1 MKSRLV
7 ARFLLALVL
16 VQSLVV
22 LLSAP
27 VQAKPISSMNLAE
40 QAQSW
45 WYYNALRICLDDA
58 GWNFNNAPGANF
70 NQISQSD
77 VTSGDW
83 FEHGFVGSSNQG
95 TVHGYFMRDALAS
108 IGNDGHMRC
117 QDNDGQLVNKALSL
131 WGIDAVDMLCSSTQ
145 VLKRYNNQPCDG
157 NNQFVAADGFAN
169 RTRLILDY
177 VDDKIGSTPQALSGA
192 ARYYYIW
199 QSFKNS
205 CVYEN
210 RSAGTVLGAPM
221 NFGDEWTYMIAEPV
235 SGEIK
240 PVKYVGNKK
249 KSDSVY
255 TWPGGSQNTCG
266 WLEGELSWNGS
277 LVTAYAD
284 TIAANPDLD
293 PGTDANSAGD
303 TSGAASCNIS
313 GVGWIVCP
321 LATFGAKI
329 TDLAYAGIEQLMVV
343 KPVSITDF
351 GSTNP
356 IFAIWSS
363 MRNFANIAFIFAF
376 FMIIFSQA
384 TSIGL
389 SSYGL
394 KKMLPRLIV
403 AAILVNLSY
412 FICALGVD
420 ISNIIGAGIDGI
432 INSAYTAAGP
442 TATGNDF
449 WSGVVGNA
457 LAGTGLFAGA
467 ASFLAATGG
476 AAGGVGA
483 MAGAAWGMLLPFLVT
498 ALFAVITALVVLV
511 GRQAL
516 LILLIILSP
525 LAFVA
530 YILPNTESLFTKWRK
545 AFIAMLVFYPLVAV
559 VFSGSKVAAQIL
571 RTTAPDGAVMHELV
585 RIMSLGVQF
594 FPLFALPFLLKFSG
608 GLLGRV
614 AGMVNNPNKGPFDK
628 LRKQAEINRDT
639 RLNNARDK
647 ANKYLNRKDNPGNFR
662 PGLFNKKKLVAKGVR
677 GFLSRPY
684 DSQLEREA
692 LLKSSEERMNE
703 SKAGVI
709 HSRSATREDSSGL
722 PIDIQFTN
730 KMAGL
735 KANNKDLEQLMA
747 AVGERELRIQA
758 KLAELKADPA
768 YQQVMQA
775 ADAARAAIDAG
786 STDKAHQRALKDA
799 EKLRSR
805 TLQRASTLVDQ
816 ADPELQKTIKT
827 RMEKAGPSLDQV
839 NRVMARSELVIDEIE
854 AKDIKAMATLQSN
867 LRMDGAGLKQILN
880 SNVGA
885 TVEGMDGRSILVTEA
900 AKAAAG
906 STMLSQGRE
915 VDRVLSAASQLEKKS
930 LRSFLV
936 GQIGSNFTA
945 IKQKQVA
952 FTDEAFQR
960 MIIGGMSTDAF
971 QAQYQLSAVKKA
983 ADLNPQLL
991 ATQEPVSARAIQAG
1005 YELLTSKVPGKQID
1019 VMSPQG
1025 AVLFGEDNNRLEREQ
1040 KKQQLVQKL
1049 EKVSLEAINNSS
1061 ANANMS
1067 PDTRTAITLIAQ
1079 ANPQSQSATS
1089 STATSTTTAA
1099 TTSSATTS
1107 TTGAAATSS
1116 PATPQPSSA
1125 APTQPIPATAATAA
1139 TAPIPTTP
1147 TAPAGPTTVNV
1158 TNYTT
1163 YYSQDDLRSFGK
1175 PGVASIIASAGG
1187 VGKLSDED
1195 LSKIGNAT
1203 RDQAGLEDIFQSIQ
1217 DERSQRQASARTASQ
1232 ASPVDPFAASTPPSR
1247 EDDQGRQTPGSTV
1260 DDEKYHDGMQQ

>member
-117 QDNDGQLVNKALSL
+117 QDDNGQLVNKALSL
-131 WGIDAVDMLCSSTQ
+131 WGIDAVDMLCSSTK

-266 WLEGELSWNGS
+266 WLEGELSWNGP

-467 ASFLAATGG
+467 VSFLAATGG
-476 AAGGVGA
+476 AGGVGGL
-483 MAGAAWGMLLPFLVT
+483 AGAAWGMLLPFLVT
-498 ALFAVITALVVLV
+498 ALFAVVTALVVLV

-516 LILLIILSP
+516 LILLVIISP

-571 RTTAPDGAVMHELV
+571 RTTAPENTPMHELV

-608 GLLGRV
+608 GVLGRV

-628 LRKQAEINRDT
+628 LRKRAEAERDY
-639 RLNNARDK
+639 RLNMSRRKSNEYLDK
-647 ANKYLNRKDNPGNFR
+647 AKNPDNFRVNRRGKMVPKGIRGLLTRPYSGDMERESIHKAAQDLAAETQAKAVNSGLALRKDG
-662 PGLFNKKKLVAKGVR
+662 
-677 GFLSRPY
+677 
-684 DSQLEREA
+684 
-692 LLKSSEERMNE
+692 
-703 SKAGVI
+703 
-709 HSRSATREDSSGL
+709 SGL
-722 PIDIQFTN
+722 PIDPYFAA
-730 KMAGL
+730 KMAGESRKEM
-735 KANNKDLEQLMA
+735 KAQVALGLANQEATPARA
-747 AVGERELRIQA
+747 AVDTA
-758 KLAELKADPA
+758 TKTYK
-768 YQQVMQA
+768 A
-775 ADAARAAIDAG
+775 ADDEVKTAEATASAARASDTATVLQSLVAGEATYKATMKAAEDA
-786 STDKAHQRALKDA
+786 RARA
-799 EKLRSR
+799 AVA
-805 TLQRASTLVDQ
+805 RASGIAVDP
-816 ADPELQKTIKT
+816 ADLKAIQDADDMNQRLQSEAQTRVASNGRDYEAEVDLARKVSVRTRARLDVDRATTDLSDFERRVQEAKAKTD
-827 RMEKAGPSLDQV
+827 EKALDSI
-839 NRVMARSELVIDEIE
+839 NRVIARGEYTIDEIE
-854 AKDIKAMATLQSN
+854 AKDLKASATLQSN
-867 LRMDGAGLKQILN
+867 LRLTGQNYKDIMQQPLGSTIVAP
-880 SNVGA
+880 
-885 TVEGMDGRSILVTEA
+885 DGRSLVITEA
-900 AKAAAG
+900 MQTAAG
-906 STMLSQGRE
+906 STMISQGRE
-915 VDRVLSAASQLEKKS
+915 TDTVLKMAARLSDEG
-930 LRSFLV
+930 LRSFIV
-936 GQIGSNFTA
+936 GQTKSNFTG
-945 IKQKQVA
+945 IKPKQVA
-952 FTDEAFQR
+952 LIDEGLQN
-960 MIIGGMSTDAF
+960 D
-971 QAQYQLSAVKKA
+971 
-983 ADLNPQLL
+983 LL
-991 ATQEPVSARAIQAG
+991 AGRLQTQAAFDAAYRKA
-1005 YELLTSKVPGKQID
+1005 LKSKVSTLNNNTYASQEKPSMEVILD
-1019 VMSPQG
+1019 MLRS
-1025 AVLFGEDNNRLEREQ
+1025 GEFDDQ
-1040 KKQQLVQKL
+1040 
-1049 EKVSLEAINNSS
+1049 
-1061 ANANMS
+1061 
-1067 PDTRTAITLIAQ
+1067 
-1079 ANPQSQSATS
+1079 
-1089 STATSTTTAA
+1089 TAA
-1099 TTSSATTS
+1099 TLKEFSRKAITS
-1107 TTGAAATSS
+1107 
-1116 PATPQPSSA
+1116 PSIA
-1125 APTQPIPATAATAA
+1125 QNIPATSLDIHKQIAAM
-1139 TAPIPTTP
+1139 
-1147 TAPAGPTTVNV
+1147 
-1158 TNYTT
+1158 
-1163 YYSQDDLRSFGK
+1163 K
-1175 PGVASIIASAGG
+1175 
-1187 VGKLSDED
+1187 
-1195 LSKIGNAT
+1195 
-1203 RDQAGLEDIFQSIQ
+1203 
-1217 DERSQRQASARTASQ
+1217 
-1232 ASPVDPFAASTPPSR
+1232 
-1247 EDDQGRQTPGSTV
+1247 
-1260 DDEKYHDGMQQ
+1260 